1 MPARQVCQNFFRDAL
16 APLHK
21 YRQNALLDATIAL
34 INGAS
39 LTLTSI
45 GRYLPGTAQ
54 VKNKIKRVDRLR
66 GNESLHRNI
75 PLIFRNII
83 AMLTS
88 QLSLCVIAVDWSGY
102 PSQEHHVLRA
112 SLICDG
118 RSIPLL
124 RWIVPSEKQ
133 QNAKVQQAFLNTLA
147 EAVNPE
153 ARVIIVTDAGFQ
165 NAWFRHIESL
175 GWDFIGRI
183 RGNIQMRLE
192 AKGEYWFRRQEL
204 QASSKPEYLG
214 PGTLARS
221 EYARC
226 DGHFYL
232 HKKEP
237 KGRKNKCS
245 RCGIARPSQL
255 KDASPAAKEPWL
267 IFSSTDDFKPR
278 VIMKLYSRRMQIEQ
292 HFRDEKSE
300 RFGFGLRAS
309 YSRSAGRVLALRLL
323 ATLSTIVL
331 WLVGYHAENKGLH
344 LRYQANSVRIWR
356 VITYLTL
363 AENVLRQSP
372 LILKRTVLR
381 TVLNHL
387 ARTYQNMV
395 LVY

>member
-118 RSIPLL
+118 CSIPLL

-237 KGRKNKCS
+237 KGRKNKRS

-267 IFSSTDDFKPR
+267 IFNSTDDFKPR

-292 HFRDEKSE
+292 NFRDEKSE

-309 YSRSAGRVLALRLL
+309 YSRSAGRVLALSLL

>member
-88 QLSLCVIAVDWSGY
+88 QLSLCVIAVDWNGY

-214 PGTLARS
+214 PGMLARS

-237 KGRKNKCS
+237 KGRKNKRS

-267 IFSSTDDFKPR
+267 IFNSTDDFKPR

-292 HFRDEKSE
+292 NFRDEKSE

-309 YSRSAGRVLALRLL
+309 YSRSAGRVLALSLL

-363 AENVLRQSP
+363 AENALRQSP

>member
-245 RCGIARPSQL
+245 RCGIARPSQP
-255 KDASPAAKEPWL
+255 KDAIPAAKEPWL

-344 LRYQANSVRIWR
+344 LRYQANSVRTRR

>member
-1 MPARQVCQNFFRDAL
+1 MSARQVCQNFFCGAL
-16 APLHK
+16 APFHK

-54 VKNKIKRVDRLR
+54 VKNKIKRVDRLL
-66 GNESLHRNI
+66 GNVSFHHDI

-83 AMLTS
+83 SMLTNR
-88 QLSLCVIAVDWSGY
+88 LSLCVIAVDWSGY
-102 PSQEHHVLRA
+102 PSQEYHVLRA

-118 RSIPLL
+118 RSLPLL
-124 RWIVPSEKQ
+124 SWIVPSEKQ
-133 QNAKVQQAFLNTLA
+133 QNAKVQQAFLNTLF
-147 EAVNPE
+147 EAVNPK

-165 NAWFRHIESL
+165 NDWFRHIKSL

-183 RGNIQMRLE
+183 RGNVRMRLDS
-192 AKGEYWFRRQEL
+192 KGEYWFRRQEL
-204 QASSKPEYLG
+204 QACTKPEYLG
-214 PGTLARS
+214 PGMLARS
-221 EYARC
+221 KYTRC

-237 KGRKNKCS
+237 KGRKNKRS
-245 RCGIARPSQL
+245 RCGIAGPSQI
-255 KDASPAAKEPWL
+255 KDARSAAKEPWL
-267 IFSSTDDFKPR
+267 IFSSTNNFKPR
-278 VIMKLYSRRMQIEQ
+278 EIMKLYSRRMQIEQ
-292 HFRDEKSE
+292 NFRDEKSE

-309 YSRSAGRVLALRLL
+309 YSRSAGRVLVLSLL

-331 WLVGYHAENKGLH
+331 WLIGYHAENQGLH
-344 LRYQANSVRIWR
+344 LRYQANSIKTRR
-356 VITYLTL
+356 VISYLTL
-363 AENVLRQSP
+363 AENVLRHSP

>member
-88 QLSLCVIAVDWSGY
+88 QLSLCVIAVDWNGY

-237 KGRKNKCS
+237 KGRKNKRS

-267 IFSSTDDFKPR
+267 IFNSTDDFKPR

-292 HFRDEKSE
+292 NFRDEKSE

-309 YSRSAGRVLALRLL
+309 YSRSAGRVLALSLL

>member
-214 PGTLARS
+214 PGMLARS

-237 KGRKNKCS
+237 KGRKNKRS

-292 HFRDEKSE
+292 NFRDEKSE

-309 YSRSAGRVLALRLL
+309 YSRSAGRVLALSLL

-331 WLVGYHAENKGLH
+331 WLVSYHAENKGLH

>member
-1 MPARQVCQNFFRDAL
+1 MSARQVCQNFFCGAL
-16 APLHK
+16 APFHK

-54 VKNKIKRVDRLR
+54 VKNKIKRVDRLL
-66 GNESLHRNI
+66 GNVSLHHDI

-83 AMLTS
+83 SMLTNR
-88 QLSLCVIAVDWSGY
+88 LSLCVIAVDWSGY
-102 PSQEHHVLRA
+102 PSQEYHVLRA

-118 RSIPLL
+118 RSLPLL
-124 RWIVPSEKQ
+124 SWIVPSEKQ
-133 QNAKVQQAFLNTLA
+133 QNAKVQQAFLNTLF
-147 EAVNPE
+147 EAVNPK

-165 NAWFRHIESL
+165 NDWFRHIKSL

-183 RGNIQMRLE
+183 RGNVRMRLDS
-192 AKGEYWFRRQEL
+192 KGEYWFRRQEL
-204 QASSKPEYLG
+204 QASTKPEYLG
-214 PGTLARS
+214 PGMLARS
-221 EYARC
+221 KYTRC

-232 HKKEP
+232 P

-245 RCGIARPSQL
+245 RCGIARPSQI
-255 KDASPAAKEPWL
+255 KDARSAAKEPWL
-267 IFSSTDDFKPR
+267 IFSSTNNFKPR
-278 VIMKLYSRRMQIEQ
+278 EIMKLYSRRMQIEQ
-292 HFRDEKSE
+292 NFRDEKSE

-309 YSRSAGRVLALRLL
+309 YSRSAERVLVLSLL

-331 WLVGYHAENKGLH
+331 WLIGYHAENQGLH
-344 LRYQANSVRIWR
+344 LRYQANSIKTRR
-356 VITYLTL
+356 VISYLTL
-363 AENVLRQSP
+363 AENALRHSP
-372 LILKRTVLR
+372 LILKQTVLS

>member
-1 MPARQVCQNFFRDAL
+1 MSARQVCQNFFCGAL
-16 APLHK
+16 APFHK

-54 VKNKIKRVDRLR
+54 VKNKIKRVDRLL
-66 GNESLHRNI
+66 GNVSLHHDI

-83 AMLTS
+83 SMLTNR
-88 QLSLCVIAVDWSGY
+88 LSLCVIAVDWSGY
-102 PSQEHHVLRA
+102 PSQEYHVLRA

-118 RSIPLL
+118 RSLPLL
-124 RWIVPSEKQ
+124 SWIVPSEKQ
-133 QNAKVQQAFLNTLA
+133 QNAKVQQAFLNTLF
-147 EAVNPE
+147 EAVNPK

-165 NAWFRHIESL
+165 NDWFRHIKSL

-183 RGNIQMRLE
+183 RGNVRMRLDS
-192 AKGEYWFRRQEL
+192 KGEYWFRRQEL
-204 QASSKPEYLG
+204 QASTKPEYLG
-214 PGTLARS
+214 PGMLARS
-221 EYARC
+221 KYTRC

-232 HKKEP
+232 P

-245 RCGIARPSQL
+245 HCGIARPSQI
-255 KDASPAAKEPWL
+255 KDARSAAKEPWL
-267 IFSSTDDFKPR
+267 IFSSTNNFKPR
-278 VIMKLYSRRMQIEQ
+278 EIMKLYSRRMQIEQ
-292 HFRDEKSE
+292 NFRDEKSE

-309 YSRSAGRVLALRLL
+309 YSRSAERVLVLSLL

-331 WLVGYHAENKGLH
+331 WLIGYHAENQGLH
-344 LRYQANSVRIWR
+344 LRYQANSIKTRR
-356 VITYLTL
+356 VISYLTL
-363 AENVLRQSP
+363 AENVLRHSP
-372 LILKRTVLR
+372 LILKQTVLS